1 MPEIDTELFQTIV
14 LGGLALIL
22 LILLLTINSV
32 GKLKKSI
39 QEGIKSAP
47 AEVHPAQNPLA
58 AAEPQPVAAS
68 YDEPWGSSQQPVQ
81 QQAQTFE
88 MPVAATP
95 APAAAVQ
102 SIPEEQ
108 PFEKDGRWW
117 FKRGDELLVYDE
129 QTGQWQPA
137 PANNPFSS
145 GGAPSG
151 MQPAAAMGGAQPS
164 GESGGFWKCTS
175 CGAVNGSTSATCRM
189 CFAARP

>member
-22 LILLLTINSV
+22 VILLLTINSV

-39 QEGIKSAP
+39 QEGIKTAP
-47 AEVHPAQNPLA
+47 VEAHAQSPVA
-58 AAEPQPVAAS
+58 TATEQQPVAS
-68 YDEPWGSSQQPVQ
+68 YGEPWGSTEQQAP
-81 QQAQTFE
+81 AQTFE
-88 MPVAATP
+88 MPAVATA
-95 APAAAVQ
+95 APVAVAQ
-102 SIPEEQ
+102 AIPEEQ
-108 PFEKDGRWW
+108 PFERDGRWW

-137 PANNPFSS
+137 PANNPMSA
-145 GGAPSG
+145 GAAPAG
-151 MQPAAAMGGAQPS
+151 MQPSAAIGGAQPS